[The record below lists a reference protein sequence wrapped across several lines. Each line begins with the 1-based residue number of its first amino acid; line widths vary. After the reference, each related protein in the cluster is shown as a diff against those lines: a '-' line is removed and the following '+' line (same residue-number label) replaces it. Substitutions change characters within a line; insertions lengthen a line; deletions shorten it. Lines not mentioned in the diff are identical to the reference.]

1 MGRSILKH
9 LSQDEPMNTSTSALG
24 HERPGAHLQVGGYAD
39 TAVSHGSFANIA
51 GTRSPIP
58 IIILIALFT

>member
-1 MGRSILKH
+1 
-9 LSQDEPMNTSTSALG
+9 MNTSTSALG
-24 HERPGAHLQVGGYAD
+24 HERPGAHLQAGGYAA
-39 TAVSHGSFANIA
+39 TAAIHGSFASIA